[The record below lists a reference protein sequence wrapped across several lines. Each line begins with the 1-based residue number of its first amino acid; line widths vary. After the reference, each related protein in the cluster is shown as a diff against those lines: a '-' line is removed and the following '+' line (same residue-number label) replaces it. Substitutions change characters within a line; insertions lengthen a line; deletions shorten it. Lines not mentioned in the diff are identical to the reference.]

1 MAQYDINFVF
11 YIFCITIG
19 FILFFSSL
27 CVMILFLCYK
37 ELRHGVYGM
46 IIGTISSEVLI
57 GFHTLLNGL
66 SGIFS
71 MNKETINP
79 KYCNFDGT
87 FTVFCFCFWCT
98 QNICIMFLSIK
109 RKLTDSKLTK
119 ILFFLSFT
127 SSIIVAFISFNAY
140 EEKTSVGETCF
151 MSNFDGVTLVLIF
164 ILFSLKLIASVTYN
178 FWFYVYRDTSKDRR
192 FINGYNFFLIIT
204 SFLISILLI
213 DVIVVYYYKI
223 QSIPL
228 NYVGGLSF
236 FICCLYISYFR
247 LKIEYFKIFLEIGPT
262 KSKIINLFMFL
273 GCCYRK
279 PKFREIKKFLN
290 VKLII
295 HPNTPDLN
303 DTIYSKILK
312 SADI

>member
-1 MAQYDINFVF
+1 MAQFEINFVF
-11 YIFCITIG
+11 HIFCIIIG

-27 CVMILFLCYK
+27 CLMILFLCYK

-46 IIGTISSEVLI
+46 IIGTISSEVYI
-57 GFHTLLNGL
+57 GFHLILNGF
-66 SGIFS
+66 SGVIS
-71 MNKETINP
+71 KNKEFFNS
-79 KYCNFDGT
+79 KYCDFDGA

-119 ILFFLSFT
+119 ILFFFSFT
-127 SSIIVAFISFNAY
+127 SSIIVAFISFMANDIG
-140 EEKTSVGETCF
+140 TSFGDTCF
-151 MSNFDGVTLVLIF
+151 ISKIDGFTLVLIF
-164 ILFSLKLIASVTYN
+164 ILFSFKLIASVTYN

-204 SFLISILLI
+204 SLLISIFLI
-213 DVIVVYYYKI
+213 DVIIVYYYEIK
-223 QSIPL
+223 SKPM
-228 NYVGGLSF
+228 NYVGVISF

-247 LKIEYFKIFLEIGPT
+247 LKIEYFTIFLEIGPT
-262 KSKIINLFMFL
+262 KYKILNLFMFL

-295 HPNTPDLN
+295 QPNTPDLN